1 MYRLIKI
8 VLATIALAIAF
19 LFALNGRYTEIIDYV
34 ICDNWTGVY
43 FNWATGETID
53 YDDRE

>member
-1 MYRLIKI
+1 MSDNMYRLIKI

-43 FNWATGETID
+43 FNWATGD
-53 YDDRE
+53 VYK